1 MSTESHQMVRPAGR
15 AEAPACS
22 NITLRTSAP
31 QPKTSSPHA
40 LTPLSVSAL
49 SLSRCGCGTQLD
61 TRRAATSYATH
72 PPHHIRAATVVSS
85 KGTQQYLSHRGVVK
99 VTLLGAYAVPP
110 LGVAPVAPLALHM
123 PHAHT
128 LMQHDAR

>member
-1 MSTESHQMVRPAGR
+1 MQQHHASDLSASAQALFPSRSHP
-15 AEAPACS
+15 S
-22 NITLRTSAP
+22 
-31 QPKTSSPHA
+31 
-40 LTPLSVSAL
+40 L
-49 SLSRCGCGTQLD
+49 SLSSQPLTLWLWDAVGHAP
-61 TRRAATSYATH
+61 RRHLIYATH